1 MMQTF
6 RNNMKAIFFILIFFF
21 VGWMAVTLTGFDD
34 YIIQQ
39 NKADVRG
46 MQYAGIVNGE
56 NISRSIF
63 DQRIQRTVDLATSQ
77 REGASLSAWEIEQ
90 LADQVWNEMVNEIV
104 FRKVY

>member
-34 YIIQQ
+34 YLIQQ
-39 NKADVRG
+39 NKAEVRG
-46 MQYAGIVNGE
+46 MKYAGVVNGE

-63 DQRIQRTVDLATSQ
+63 RGELKQARRVLDG
-77 REGASLSAWEIEQ
+77 GAALN
-90 LADQVWNEMVNEIV
+90 V
-104 FRKVY
+104 